1 MSNWYKWDSIESFN
15 TWHEVVK
22 IELGLPQ
29 PSVKAD
35 GTEVVGGII
44 TNNYTIPVIVAKND
58 VRAIVED
65 DNAQELTL
73 SVSPSLTYKTEL
85 EIE

>member
-22 IELGLPQ
+22 TELGLPQ
-29 PSVKAD
+29 PSVAAD

-44 TNNYTIPVIVAKND
+44 TNNYTIPVIVAED
-58 VRAIVED
+58 DIRAIVED
-65 DNAQELTL
+65 VNAQELML
-73 SVSPSLTYKTEL
+73 SVSPYSTYKTEL
-85 EIE
+85 KIE